1 MDMTRFI
8 SEYEDVLQNIE
19 ASIIRMHRRI
29 NILDYDVMEAMDALI
44 LYYKRIEQGREAGLP
59 DLSEKRRMVLAEVQG
74 ICEWRMGKEPFD
86 PTLGK
91 LPGNARVCSVAEIL
105 ACLKRIQKSVNK
117 WHKQYG
123 RQGYLNFVGQYIK

>member
-1 MDMTRFI
+1 MDMPKFI

-19 ASIIRMHRRI
+19 ASIIRVHHRI
-29 NILDYDVMEAMDALI
+29 NLLDYDVMEAMDALI
-44 LYYKRIEQGREAGLP
+44 LYYKRIDQGREATLP
-59 DLSEKRRMVLAEVQG
+59 ELSEKPGMVIAELQS
-74 ICEWRMGKEPFD
+74 ICEWRMGKESTFSGA
-86 PTLGK
+86 GK
-91 LPGNARVCSVAEIL
+91 LPPDSRLCTTAEIL

>member
-1 MDMTRFI
+1 MDMPKFI

-19 ASIIRMHRRI
+19 ASIIRAHRRI
-29 NILDYDVMEAMDALI
+29 NLLDYDVMEALETLI
-44 LYYKRIEQGREAGLP
+44 QYYKRIDQGRESAFP
-59 DLSEKRRMVLAEVQG
+59 VLSEKPRMVLAEVHG
-74 ICEWRMGKEPFD
+74 VCEWRMGKEPFD
-86 PTLGK
+86 RTLGN
-91 LPGNARVCSVAEIL
+91 LPGNTRVCSAAEIL

>member
-1 MDMTRFI
+1 MDMPKFI

-19 ASIIRMHRRI
+19 ASILRVHRRI
-29 NILDYDVMEAMDALI
+29 NLLDYDVMEALETLI
-44 LYYKRIEQGREAGLP
+44 QYYKRIDQGREATLP
-59 DLSEKRRMVLAEVQG
+59 ELYEKPGMVIAELQS

-86 PTLGK
+86 PTLGE
-91 LPGNARVCSVAEIL
+91 LPGNARVCSTAEIL